1 MNKVILPDGINI
13 VMDEDIFNQNPNFF
27 MKFLI
32 GSLTISRIT
41 NQEADRLEQTFN
53 RDFVKDILA
62 KETYSWNDFQTIL
75 ETCI

>member
-1 MNKVILPDGINI
+1 
-13 VMDEDIFNQNPNFF
+13 

-41 NQEADRLEQTFN
+41 NQEADRLERTFN

-62 KETYSWNDFQTIL
+62 KETYSWNDFQIIL
-75 ETCI
+75 NTCV